1 MYRIFLFCCLMFST
15 TPAVAQLKAYSELY
29 EIDINEEIPMIWRLK
44 QEREKA
50 ISRYYW
56 GYDFNWRIPT
66 VFNVDFRQ
74 NIKDFGT
81 VEKRLTNPD
90 EESLLRDLKRLP
102 PSIYPYLGPVLHTIR
117 GLSGKILDLPGI
129 KGTKHK
135 FPKRIAAALQNIPDI
150 EFLSPELY
158 IYLSPQ
164 LWGEDMKS
172 LEFPQAVKNKPEG
185 DLPDMRINPEFIR
198 KIKTVV
204 KASDY
209 GAGKSGPSVQSG
221 FRHFNPDKNTP
232 LSAADVAAFIATFDA
247 LDDFRRHKDNELRLF
262 MISPLI
268 NYWDEKNGTPKEIAF
283 LRQAVN
289 PCQTI
294 VRKVRWSGL
303 QKEFQQAIG
312 AQGFGLN
319 DWAYTCEKTIK
330 AFRVHNMPHAFVS
343 TLQLLRSGYYYPILD
358 KYAVDD
364 SEKQQTR
371 YFLEAFGHMYE
382 TNLENIK
389 AIKPHNQELR
399 KKLFKLD
406 MHFAGTPIILP

>member
-1 MYRIFLFCCLMFST
+1 MYRIFLFCCLILT
-15 TPAVAQLKAYSELY
+15 AVPAYAQMEAYSALY
-29 EIDINEEIPMIWRLK
+29 EVDIDEEIPMVWRLK

-50 ISRYYW
+50 VSRYYW

-66 VFNVDFRQ
+66 VFKTDFRQ
-74 NIKDFGT
+74 NIKNFGT
-81 VEKRLTNPD
+81 IEKRLNNPD

-102 PSIYPYLGPVLHTIR
+102 PSVYPYFGPVLHTIR

-135 FPKRIAAALQNIPDI
+135 FPERIAGVMQDIPDI

-164 LWGEDMKS
+164 LWGEDLQA
-172 LEFPQAVKNKPEG
+172 LEFPQIAADQKPE
-185 DLPDMRINPEFIR
+185 DFPDMRINPEFIR
-198 KIKTVV
+198 KIKAAV

-209 GAGKSGPSVQSG
+209 GAGKKGPPPQPG

-232 LSAADVAAFIATFDA
+232 LSAVDVAAFIATFDA
-247 LDDFRRHKDNELRLF
+247 LEEFRRRNDNELRLF
-262 MISPLI
+262 MVSPLI

-294 VRKVRWSGL
+294 IRKVRWSGL
-303 QKEFQQAIG
+303 QEEFQQAIG

-330 AFRVHNMPHAFVS
+330 AFRVHNMPQAFVS

-358 KYAVDD
+358 KYAADAT
-364 SEKQQTR
+364 EKQQIR

-389 AIKPHNQELR
+389 AIKPHNRELR
-399 KKLFKLD
+399 QKLFRLD